1 MSTTSSAQPVKKLAF
16 ISIVLLGVNG
26 IIGSGA
32 FLLPQSIYKDAGF
45 VIGMA
50 TILVASVATI
60 MIALCYADLAGKID
74 GSGGA
79 WLYCYTAWGR
89 YVGFQ
94 VALFVW
100 FSAVITISTEVSAL
114 LRIFRNIVPAL
125 ENHWISVG
133 VGVVIVAILAV
144 INLFSLKI
152 VKVID
157 NLSSGVKIATA
168 IFFIIAGAF
177 FLKSV
182 NFHPA
187 FPGGSFQAHA
197 AVSDFSSAYSVAF
210 YLFTGFSFLTIAA
223 RQMKNPQ
230 KNLPRALVVVV
241 LCVAVVY
248 LGIQFM
254 VVGNLGA
261 GTANTTIPVATAML
275 HSLGEWAYY
284 LVIAGTAVSVFG
296 VAFATSFEAPIL
308 AASLSDEHNLLPD
321 WIAKRNKAGSPW
333 VAVLITSTLAAVLL
347 LTGSYVFLATCVV
360 CASAAQ
366 YIPTI
371 LATVKLRKLSVPKG
385 TFRLKG
391 AGLWIVVVLALVA
404 SSYLF
409 VGFTW
414 KVIVISVALLVV
426 GTVIY
431 FIERARGKHALPVLI
446 PDKTVA
452 AGGDR
457 AHVTDPRVL
466 APRPQQPLANDN
478 DSR

>member
-1 MSTTSSAQPVKKLAF
+1 MSNSSSTSAIKKLSF
-16 ISIVLLGVNG
+16 ISILLLGVNG

-45 VIGMA
+45 IIGLA
-50 TILVASVATI
+50 TILVASLATI

-94 VALFVW
+94 VGLFVW

-114 LRIFRNIVPAL
+114 LRIFRNIIPAL
-125 ENHWISVG
+125 DNRWISVAIG
-133 VGVVIVAILAV
+133 VCVVLILGI

-157 NLSSGVKIATA
+157 NISSGVKIATA
-168 IFFIIAGAF
+168 VFFIIAGAF
-177 FLKSV
+177 FLKSI

-187 FPGGSFQAHA
+187 FNGGSFEMHE
-197 AVSDFSSAYSVAF
+197 AVSGFSSAYSVAF

-223 RQMKNPQ
+223 RQMSNPQ

-241 LCVAVVY
+241 LGVAVIY
-248 LGIQFM
+248 LLIQFM
-254 VVGNLGA
+254 VVGNLGKE
-261 GTANTTIPVATAML
+261 TANTTIPVATAML
-275 HSLGEWAYY
+275 HALGEWAYY

-308 AASLSDEHNLLPD
+308 AASLSSEHNLLPD
-321 WIAKRNKAGSPW
+321 WIGKKNKAESPW
-333 VAVLITSTLAAVLL
+333 VAVLITSGVAAVLL

-360 CASAAQ
+360 CASAVQ

-371 LATVKLRKLSVPKG
+371 LATIKLRKMQVPAG

-391 AGLWIVVVLALVA
+391 AGLWVVIVLALLA

-414 KVIVISVALLVV
+414 KVLIIAAIVIVV

-431 FIERARGKHALPVLI
+431 FIEKARGKHKIPVTTPAI
-446 PDKTVA
+446 TVA
-452 AGGDR
+452 EGGTR
-457 AHVTDPRVL
+457 GHVKDPVVL
-466 APRPQQPLANDN
+466 AVRPHNPLGSDK
-478 DSR
+478 